1 MKGYNMAEKKIE
13 KTNTQ
18 RVEELYKMCEEHFGD
33 VRFVGLKYH
42 TKVGW
47 VAKVNFEAEFENL
60 TAYGDDATDALKQ
73 LKQRVKKIIKRYN
86 RV

>member
-1 MKGYNMAEKKIE
+1 MAEKKPQ

-18 RVEELYKMCEEHFGD
+18 RVEELYKICEEHFGD

-42 TKVGW
+42 TKIGW
-47 VAKVNFEAEFENL
+47 VAKVQFEAEFENL
-60 TAYGDDATDALKQ
+60 TAYGDNATDALKK

-86 RV
+86 KV